1 MVIFF
6 RNKRLSILLLICILF
21 NLFIPINQIIA
32 QTNNGLTNMYSKSYC
47 VMDGNNGRVLDEKDS
62 NTELSNASTTKI
74 LTCIL
79 ILENCDINSYATAS
93 EAAAMQQEV
102 KLGVKTGEKYK
113 IKDLLYAMM
122 LESYNDCAYVLAE
135 AAAQNVEKFC
145 AGLLHFRDERDIMI
159 AWISWKEIVF
169 LFICTQLYGIGVGRT
184 RWYGV
189 CRQGHGKD

>member
-1 MVIFF
+1 MIIFLKKILAVI
-6 RNKRLSILLLICILF
+6 LIICIF
-21 NLFIPINQIIA
+21 QSCDIQKC
-32 QTNNGLTNMYSKSYC
+32 QGKEVSVGKTYSTAYC
-47 VMDGNNGRVLDEKDS
+47 VMDGNNGRVLEEKDS

-79 ILENCDINSYATAS
+79 ILENCDVNSYATAS

-135 AAAQNVEKFC
+135 AAAQNVEKFS
-145 AGLLHFRDERDIMI
+145 LLMNEK
-159 AWISWKEIVF
+159 ASEIEALSTICDSFINF
-169 LFICTQLYGIGVGRT
+169 LTL
-184 RWYGV
+184 
-189 CRQGHGKD
+189 